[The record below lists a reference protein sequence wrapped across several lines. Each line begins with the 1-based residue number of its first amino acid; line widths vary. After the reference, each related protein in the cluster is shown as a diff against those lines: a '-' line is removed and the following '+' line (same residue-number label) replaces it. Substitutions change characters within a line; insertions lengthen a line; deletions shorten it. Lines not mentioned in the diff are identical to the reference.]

1 MTLNPANKRALLL
14 GAGALA
20 LVAVGVW
27 ALRDAGI
34 PVPPNARAPAVAG
47 ACRGTHNPS
56 PAIASARAAEPLLAN
71 TSSYSACGTLSATT
85 PAPAW

>member
-47 ACRGTHNPS
+47 VDSTPGGPQR
-56 PAIASARAAEPLLAN
+56 PATAVR
-71 TSSYSACGTLSATT
+71 TSL
-85 PAPAW
+85 